1 MTNDFLR
8 AYSDE
13 LAHLRQAG
21 QRFAAAHPDI
31 AGRLRFSAEQ
41 TDDPFVAHLMEAFAF
56 LTARLR
62 QKLDDD
68 LPELTDPLLER
79 LYPHLTAPVPSTAI
93 VQFKPRPDLTAPY
106 HIPAGETVE
115 SEPVDG
121 QRCRFQTV
129 YPVVLWPQTLVSA
142 DLGGYGQAAGAMPPA
157 CGARGMLRLTFAPL
171 AGAAAPTAWPH
182 SLRLFLC
189 GTPQEARRLYAL
201 LNREI
206 VAVGFRPRRPGS
218 PPEGEVM
225 RFADPDCVSPA
236 GLTADEG
243 LMPYGRQS
251 QLGYRLLSEYFACP
265 DKFMFLDIAFPAA
278 LAGQMAE
285 PDMAGIE
292 ISLHLRQWPA
302 AIERQLSAE
311 SFALGCTP
319 VINLFS
325 HSAEPLRI
333 VHGMGDHRVLPDA
346 RRPEAFEMYRV
357 DTVEII
363 RRDGKVERCA
373 QLFSAPEREGLFW
386 QAHRRANFG
395 GDASEIVLSLVDG
408 ERRPLDLMGSTLA
421 VSGLCSNGDLPARL
435 PFGGGRP
442 HLMLAAGAPVET
454 VTCLT
459 PPAQVLRRRGDA
471 GSHRRLISHLVLNHL
486 SLSGDDDALVA
497 LKEILALHDL
507 RCTAESGAAIAALR
521 GLAAKPA
528 VARAPGGHGALCR
541 GLDLVATCDTARI
554 DSGEAF
560 LLATVLERFLA
571 LHCGINA
578 FTRLSLAGHGGEIVK
593 TWPARAGERIIL

>member
-1 MTNDFLR
+1 MTDDFLR

-31 AGRLRFSAEQ
+31 ASRLRFSAEQ
-41 TDDPFVAHLMEAFAF
+41 VDDPFVAHLMEAFAF

-79 LYPHLTAPVPSTAI
+79 LYPHLMAPVPSTAI
-93 VQFKPRPDLTAPY
+93 LQFKPRPDLTAPY
-106 HIPAGETVE
+106 HIPAGEMVE

-121 QRCRFQTV
+121 HRCRFQTV
-129 YPVVLWPQTLVSA
+129 YPAVLWPQALVSA
-142 DLGGYGQAAGAMPPA
+142 DLGGYGQAAAMPPA
-157 CGARGMLRLTFAPL
+157 CGARGLLRLTFAPL
-171 AGAAAPTAWPH
+171 AGGGAPTPWPH
-182 SLRLFLC
+182 SLRLFLR

-201 LNREI
+201 LNRE
-206 VAVGFRPRRPGS
+206 VAAVGFRPFRPGS
-218 PPEGEVM
+218 PAEAAVM
-225 RFADPDCVSPA
+225 RLCDPDCISPA
-236 GLTADEG
+236 GLAADEG

-265 DKFMFLDIAFPAA
+265 EKFMFLDIAFPPA

-302 AIERQLSAE
+302 ALERQISAE
-311 SFALGCTP
+311 SFALGCVP
-319 VINLFS
+319 VINLFP

-333 VHGMGDHRVLPDA
+333 AHGMGDHRVVPDA

-357 DTVEII
+357 DMVQII
-363 RRDGKVERCA
+363 RRDGTIEPCMP
-373 QLFSAPEREGLFW
+373 LFSATGRQGIFW
-386 QAHRRANFG
+386 QASHRDNYA

-408 ERRPLDLMGSTLA
+408 DRRPLDLMGSTLT
-421 VSGLCSNGDLPARL
+421 VSGLSSNGDLPARL

-442 HLMLAAGAPVET
+442 HLTLAAGAPVES

-459 PPAQVLRRRGDA
+459 PPAPVLRRRGA
-471 GSHRRLISHLVLNHL
+471 PGSHRRLISHLVLNHL
-486 SLSGDDDALVA
+486 SLSGGDEALAA

-507 RCTAESGAAIAALR
+507 RGTAESRAAIAGLR
-521 GLAAKPA
+521 GLAARPA
-528 VARAPGGHGALCR
+528 VARPPGGHGALCR
-541 GLDLVATCDTARI
+541 GLELVATCDAARV

-560 LLATVLERFLA
+560 LFATVLERFFA

-578 FTRLSLAGHGGEIVK
+578 FTRLSLACEGGEIVK
-593 TWPARAGERIIL
+593 TWPARAGDRIIL